1 MGRSKELERNVVPCH
16 RGLPITDELKK
27 TIGKEVEDTLA
38 SMPPEQITP
47 TTREELTEMY
57 LDHALAAMGVEDEDQ
72 EEVEVD
78 WGDML

>member
-16 RGLPITDELKK
+16 RGLPVTDELKK
-27 TIGKEVEDTLA
+27 AIDKEVEDTLA
-38 SMPPEQITP
+38 GMPPEQITP

-57 LDHALAAMGVEDEDQ
+57 LDHALATMGVEDEDQ